1 MATTFILVRCS
12 CGTATGAIL
21 GKKATCS
28 RCGSRD
34 TLSTESTFNSPSK
47 LAEAVILA
55 NTPVELRNEML
66 NRIKSTQKNQDEKMD
81 KSDGGKALEIF
92 RKAEKIDGSIE
103 RTDVYSYGLEDGYD
117 ESEINTIL
125 SQAETEGILVRTGKD
140 VWKLI

>member
-1 MATTFILVRCS
+1 M
-12 CGTATGAIL
+12 
-21 GKKATCS
+21 
-28 RCGSRD
+28 
-34 TLSTESTFNSPSK
+34 
-47 LAEAVILA
+47 LA
-55 NTPVELRNEML
+55 NTPVELRNEMI

-103 RTDVYSYGLEDGYD
+103 RTDVYSFGLGDGYD

>member
-1 MATTFILVRCS
+1 M
-12 CGTATGAIL
+12 
-21 GKKATCS
+21 
-28 RCGSRD
+28 
-34 TLSTESTFNSPSK
+34 
-47 LAEAVILA
+47 LA
-55 NTPVELRNEML
+55 NTPVELRNEMI